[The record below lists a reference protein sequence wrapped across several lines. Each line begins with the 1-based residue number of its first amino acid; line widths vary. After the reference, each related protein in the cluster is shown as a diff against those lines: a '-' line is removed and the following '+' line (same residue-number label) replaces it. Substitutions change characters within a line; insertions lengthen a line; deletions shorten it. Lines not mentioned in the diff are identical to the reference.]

1 MKTFQKYSV
10 LFLGVAIVAFGMYNI
25 HSRTNITEGGV
36 LGGIL
41 LLENWFNISP
51 SILNIVL
58 DVSCY
63 LLGLYFLGKQFL
75 FDALLS
81 TFSFSIFYRIFEY
94 IGPILP
100 DLSDMPLLASVLG
113 AIFVGIGVGL
123 TVRNGGAVG
132 GDDALALVISK
143 VAHMKLSHAYLFTD
157 VTVLVLSLTY
167 IPFMRI
173 FYSLITVTISSFLI
187 EKIKDFK
194 IFRPSKETA

>member
-1 MKTFQKYSV
+1 MRLVKKYLC
-10 LFLGVAIVAFGMYNI
+10 LFIGVAIVAFGLYNI

-41 LLENWFNISP
+41 LLENWFGLSP

-63 LLGLYFLGKQFL
+63 ILGLYYLGKAFL
-75 FDALLS
+75 FKALIS
-81 TFSFSIFYRIFEY
+81 TFAFSLFYRLFES

-100 DLSDMPLLASVLG
+100 DLSSYPLIASLLG
-113 AIFVGIGVGL
+113 ALFVGLGVGI
-123 TVRNGGAVG
+123 VIRQGGAVG

-143 VAHMKLSHAYLFTD
+143 VFHFKISSAYLFTD
-157 VTVLVLSLTY
+157 ITVLLLSLTY

-173 FYSLITVTISSFLI
+173 FYSLITVTISSYLI
-187 EKIKDFK
+187 EKIQKW
-194 IFRPSKETA
+194 RPATVQGS

>member
-51 SILNIVL
+51 SILNIIL

-100 DLSDMPLLASVLG
+100 DLSDMPLIASVLG
-113 AIFVGIGVGL
+113 AIFVGVGVGL

-143 VAHMKLSHAYLFTD
+143 VTHMKLSHAYLFTD